1 MKRLIAHLLYFIASL
16 LIETKGPSSSSS
28 SPLLATDV
36 VNHVV
41 KVEYYD
47 ESL

>member
-16 LIETKGPSSSSS
+16 LIETKGPSSSP
-28 SPLLATDV
+28 PLLATDV